1 MEKRVKHPI
10 FWFLVGVYICG
21 FKFPFN
27 LLGILGDDAKRV
39 SAWRDFF
46 GLFEGPRLTEAWE
59 RWLDPG
65 RPSHDLTNI
74 PIEWVRNA
82 DEVDDEGEKI
92 SLSWAVKFLCA
103 LIVWPQITAVSIIT
117 LIIIL

>member
-1 MEKRVKHPI
+1 MGKPKHPI
-10 FWFLVGVYICG
+10 FWFIVGIYICG
-21 FKFPFN
+21 FKFPLNF
-27 LLGILGDDAKRV
+27 LGILGSDTARIP
-39 SAWRDFF
+39 AWRDFL
-46 GLFEGPRLTEAWE
+46 GLFEGPRLEEAWA

-74 PIEWVRNA
+74 VIEWVRNA
-82 DEVDDEGEKI
+82 DEVDDEGQKI

-103 LIVWPQITAVSIIT
+103 LIVWPQIIALTIIS